1 MRHPARP
8 ATTPPTLPEW
18 DPAWSRIVTAQTADG
33 PHDFHVLD
41 TLASLQAEGIEPEG
55 TILALHGNPT

>member
-41 TLASLQAEGIEPEG
+41 TLASLQAEGIEP
-55 TILALHGNPT
+55 